1 MVSKSN
7 PSSRRSI
14 LHYDNFSS
22 GSSYGL
28 EDYTR
33 RWNLVFGLGE
43 FADLDTRIF
52 DNASFSVSGIPFRSS
67 VDDGVLDH
75 MKYLATSTETF
86 RVPANGAITVE
97 ATVTART
104 PGIQLG
110 RVVRGTYGPPGSYPN
125 GTPFEADLLETQQAS
140 ATLHMIDFQ
149 SGQLFDWLVSG
160 RRATSL
166 VERLPSIVTNSPTE
180 IGREHMYTQFIREH
194 PITEGPHRY
203 GIRFWR
209 NADGAGADYM
219 LDGTVLDRISRVGV
233 PLDRQGVNYSG
244 RWPALGDGEEIGAKM
259 DTVVIAHGLLSLVD
273 AFPYQH
279 PDAPEASVSIPVSER
294 LFGQGVEA
302 KFENFVV
309 TIDED

>member
-1 MVSKSN
+1 MVSDSN
-7 PSSRRSI
+7 TSSGRKV
-14 LHYDNFSS
+14 LHYDTFSS
-22 GSSYGL
+22 EAGYGL

-43 FADLDTRIF
+43 FVDKDTRIF
-52 DNASFSVSGIPFRSS
+52 DNASFSVSATPFRSS

-86 RVPANGAITVE
+86 RVPAKGSITVE

-104 PGIQLG
+104 QGIQPG

-125 GTPFEADLLETQQAS
+125 GAPFEADLLETQQAS
-140 ATLHMIDFQ
+140 ATLHLIDFQ

-166 VERLPSIVTNSPTE
+166 VERLPSIVTHSPTE
-180 IGREHMYTQFIREH
+180 TGREHMYTQFIREH
-194 PITEGPHRY
+194 EITEGPHCY

-209 NADGAGADYM
+209 NAGGAGADYM
-219 LDGTVLDRISRVGV
+219 LDGVILDRISRVGV
-233 PLDRQGVNYSG
+233 PLDRQGVDYSG
-244 RWPALGDGEEIGAKM
+244 RWPALGDGEEIGAKI

-279 PDAPEASVSIPVSER
+279 PDAPEASVSIPISER

-302 KFENFVV
+302 KFENFIV
-309 TIDED
+309 TINED

>member
-1 MVSKSN
+1 MVSDSHSVKN
-7 PSSRRSI
+7 RRI
-14 LHYDNFSS
+14 IDYDSFRS
-22 GSSYGL
+22 GPGYGL
-28 EDYTR
+28 DDYTR
-33 RWNLVFGLGE
+33 RWNLVFGLDE
-43 FADLDTRIF
+43 FIDQDTRVF
-52 DNASFSVSGIPFRSS
+52 DNSSFSVSAIPFRSS
-67 VDDGVLDH
+67 VDNGVLDH

-86 RVPANGAITVE
+86 HVPANGSITVE

-104 PGIQLG
+104 PGIQPG
-110 RVVRGTYGPPGSYPN
+110 RIVRGTYGPPGSYPN
-125 GTPFEADLLETQQAS
+125 GAPFEADLLETQQAS
-140 ATLHMIDFQ
+140 ATLHMMDFR
-149 SGQLFDWLVSG
+149 SGQLFDWLVSE

-166 VERLPSIVTNSPTE
+166 VERLPSIVTNSPVQT
-180 IGREHMYTQFIREH
+180 GREDIYTQFIREH

-219 LDGTVLDRISRVGV
+219 LDGTVVDRITRVGV
-233 PLDRQGVNYSG
+233 PLDRQRVHYSG

-259 DTVVIAHGLLSLVD
+259 DTVMIAHGLLSLVD

-294 LFGQGVEA
+294 LFGQGAEA